1 MADYGFRRKLI
12 EVALP
17 LDAINAAS
25 AREKSIR
32 HGHPSTLHLW
42 WARRPLAAC
51 RAVLFASLVD
61 DPSARPDEFPTEEA
75 QGAER
80 ERLFGLVERLVQWE
94 NSGDAGVLGEARA
107 EIAKCCDGELPS
119 VLDPFAGGGSIP
131 LEAQRLGLEAH
142 GSDLNPVAVLINK
155 ALVEIP
161 PVFAGRAPVNPGD
174 RQSAGLGSWPG
185 ASGLAADVRWYG
197 QWMRDRAEERIGH
210 LYPQVDL
217 PPEHGGGEATVIAWL
232 WTRTARCP
240 NPGCGGEAPL
250 ASSWWLSKKKGRQV
264 WVEPV
269 VDHAAKAV
277 RYEIGGGEG
286 GPPEAPKQGRAQFR
300 CVFCSSAMPGDYVKT
315 QAQTG
320 GLGARLMAVAAQGDR
335 RRVYLPPD
343 PYHEQAACIPPPPDP
358 PAGRLPDE
366 ALGFRVQRYGM
377 GEWADLFTPR
387 QLTALCCFADLVAE
401 AREQARADALAAGIG
416 DDPTP
421 LRDGGTGAT
430 AYAEAVSV
438 YLAFAVDRAA
448 MAGNSLCR
456 WNPVGEKAQHFFGRQ
471 AVSMIWD
478 YAEANPFFTSTGSLE
493 TAFSIVADVL
503 QSLPSS
509 AHIAGKVNQ
518 LDAAASVSGPVVVST
533 DPPYYDNI
541 GYADLSDFFYVW
553 LRRTVGG
560 VFSDVCSTLLAPKG
574 QELIAAPYRHGGDK
588 NAAEEFFE
596 DGLGGVFA
604 RLRDAQDPRF
614 PLSVYYA
621 FKQAETADGET
632 ASTGWETMLT
642 GLLRAGFQITGTW
655 PVRSELAN
663 RMRSQQSN
671 ALASSIVL
679 VCRPRADGAPLA
691 SRREFL
697 NALAVELP
705 AALADLQKA
714 SIAPVD
720 VAQAAIGPGMAVFS
734 RYSRVIEADGARMGV
749 RAALAAINRVLDETL
764 EATEADLDSDTRW
777 ALTWHAQNGF
787 EPGDY
792 GQAEQLSKS
801 RNTSVDGLVEAGI
814 VESRAG
820 RVRLIP
826 RHELDEN
833 WSPASDERLTV
844 WEIANH
850 LAYRLETRGEQAAAL
865 LLRQVG
871 GLADSARHLAYRL
884 HHICDRNGWAADA
897 LAYNS
902 LAAAWPDLT
911 QQAQK
916 PPTENQANLDL
927 DT

>member
-1 MADYGFRRKLI
+1 MADGGSRRKLI

-25 AREKSIR
+25 AREKSIF
-32 HGHPSTLHLW
+32 HGHPSALHLW

-61 DPSARPDEFPTEEA
+61 DPSARPDLFPTVES

-94 NSGDAGVLGEARA
+94 NSNDAGVLGEARA
-107 EIAKCCDGELPS
+107 EIARCCDGGLPA

-185 ASGLAADVRWYG
+185 ASGLACDVRYYG

-210 LYPQVDL
+210 LYPEVEL
-217 PPEHGGGEATVIAWL
+217 PAEHGGGKAPVIAWL

-240 NPGCGGEAPL
+240 NPVCGAEAPL
-250 ASSWWLSKKKGRQV
+250 ASSWWLSKKKGRQA

-269 VDHAAKAV
+269 ADHGAKAV

-286 GPPEAPKQGRAQFR
+286 GPSEAPKQGRAQFR
-300 CVFCSSAMPGDYVKT
+300 CVFCASPIPGDHVKA

-320 GLGARLMAVAAQGDR
+320 GLGAQLMAIAAQGDR

-343 PYHEQAACIPPPPDP
+343 PSHEQAARIPPPPDP
-358 PAGRLPDE
+358 PSGRLPEE

-387 QLTALCCFADLVAE
+387 QLTALCCFADLVGE
-401 AREQARADALAAGIG
+401 AREQTRADALAAGMD
-416 DDPTP
+416 DDPIP

-438 YLAFAVDRAA
+438 YLGFTVSKCSDYWSSSP
-448 MAGNSLCR
+448 G
-456 WNPVGEKAQHFFGRQ
+456 WDKVGEKMGHTFARQ
-471 AVSMIWD
+471 AISMTWD
-478 YAEANPFFTSTGSLE
+478 FAEANPFSDSSGNWSSMMVRVSEALKGIPAQLPGS
-493 TAFSIVADVL
+493 VR
-503 QSLPSS
+503 
-509 AHIAGKVNQ
+509 Q
-518 LDAAASVSGPVVVST
+518 LDASAAGSGPVVVST

-560 VFSDVCSTLLAPKG
+560 VFPDVCSTLLAPKA
-574 QELIAAPYRHGGDK
+574 QELIAAPYRHGGDRG
-588 NAAEEFFE
+588 AAEEFFE

-604 RLRDAQDPRF
+604 RLRQVQDPRF

-621 FKQAETADGET
+621 FKQSETAEGET
-632 ASTGWETMLT
+632 ASTGWETMLA

-655 PVRSELAN
+655 PVRSERSN
-663 RMRSQQSN
+663 RTRSLGSN

-679 VCRPRADGAPLA
+679 VCRPRPEGAPLA

-697 NALAVELP
+697 DALAAELP
-705 AALADLQKA
+705 AALGDLQAA

-777 ALTWHAQNGF
+777 ALTWHSQHGF

-801 RNTSVDGLVEAGI
+801 RNTSVEGLVQAGI

-820 RVRLIP
+820 RVCLIP
-826 RHELDEN
+826 RHDLDSD
-833 WSPASDERLTV
+833 WSPAQDERLTV
-844 WEIANH
+844 WEITNH
-850 LAYRLETRGEQAAAL
+850 LARELETRGEQAAARL
-865 LLRQVG
+865 LAQVG

-884 HHICDRNGWAADA
+884 HHTCDRNGWASDA

-916 PPTENQANLDL
+916 PPDNQTNLDL

>member
-1 MADYGFRRKLI
+1 MADR
-12 EVALP
+12 
-17 LDAINAAS
+17 
-25 AREKSIR
+25 
-32 HGHPSTLHLW
+32 
-42 WARRPLAAC
+42 
-51 RAVLFASLVD
+51 
-61 DPSARPDEFPTEEA
+61 
-75 QGAER
+75 
-80 ERLFGLVERLVQWE
+80 
-94 NSGDAGVLGEARA
+94 
-107 EIAKCCDGELPS
+107 
-119 VLDPFAGGGSIP
+119 
-131 LEAQRLGLEAH
+131 
-142 GSDLNPVAVLINK
+142 
-155 ALVEIP
+155 
-161 PVFAGRAPVNPGD
+161 
-174 RQSAGLGSWPG
+174 
-185 ASGLAADVRWYG
+185 
-197 QWMRDRAEERIGH
+197 
-210 LYPQVDL
+210 
-217 PPEHGGGEATVIAWL
+217 
-232 WTRTARCP
+232 
-240 NPGCGGEAPL
+240 
-250 ASSWWLSKKKGRQV
+250 
-264 WVEPV
+264 
-269 VDHAAKAV
+269 AAKAV
-277 RYEIGGGEG
+277 EYRIGIGEG
-286 GPPEAPKQGRAQFR
+286 GPSEAPKQGRAQFR
-300 CVFCSSAMPGDYVKT
+300 CVFCASPMPGDHVKA
-315 QAQTG
+315 QAQTE
-320 GLGARLMAVAAQGDR
+320 GLGAQLMAVAAQGDR

-343 PYHEQAACIPPPPDP
+343 ASHEQAAQVPPPPDP
-358 PAGRLPDE
+358 PSGRLPDE

-377 GEWADLFTPR
+377 GEWADLFAPR

-401 AREQARADALAAGIG
+401 AREQARADALAAGMG

-438 YLAFAVDRAA
+438 YLGFAVSKCSDYWS
-448 MAGNSLCR
+448 NLCS
-456 WNPVGEKAQHFFGRQ
+456 WHNTGEKVRSTFGRQ
-471 AVSMIWD
+471 AIPMIWD
-478 YAEANPFFTSTGSLE
+478 FAEANPFSGSTGNWSAMVDWTQKAL
-493 TAFSIVADVL
+493 AAVPAGGRGVVA
-503 QSLPSS
+503 QR
-509 AHIAGKVNQ
+509 
-518 LDAAASVSGPVVVST
+518 DATASVSGPVVVST

-560 VFSDVCSTLLAPKG
+560 VFPDVCSTLLAPKA
-574 QELIAAPYRHGGDK
+574 QELIAAPYRHGGDREK
-588 NAAEEFFE
+588 AEEFFE

-604 RLRDAQDPRF
+604 RLRQVQDPRF

-621 FKQAETADGET
+621 FKQSETADGAT

-679 VCRPRADGAPLA
+679 VCRPRPEDAPLA

-697 NALAVELP
+697 DALAAELP
-705 AALADLQKA
+705 AALGGLQAA

-764 EATEADLDSDTRW
+764 EATEAELDSDTRW
-777 ALTWHAQNGF
+777 ALTWHSQHGF

-792 GQAEQLSKS
+792 GSAEQLSKS
-801 RNTSVDGLVEAGI
+801 RNTSVEGLVSAGI

-820 RVRLIP
+820 RVCLIP
-826 RHELDEN
+826 RHELDDN

-850 LAYRLETRGEQAAAL
+850 LAHRLETRGEQAAAR
-865 LLRQVG
+865 LLRQTG

-911 QQAQK
+911 QQAHK
-916 PPTENQANLDL
+916 LPTEDQANLAL

>member
-1 MADYGFRRKLI
+1 MADGGFRRKLI

-17 LDAINAAS
+17 LDAVNAAS
-25 AREKSIR
+25 VREKSIR

-61 DPSARPDEFPTEEA
+61 DPSARPDLFPTEEA

-94 NSGDAGVLGEARA
+94 SSSDAGVLGEARA
-107 EIAKCCDGELPS
+107 EIAKSCGGALPV

-155 ALVEIP
+155 ALVEVP
-161 PVFAGRAPVNPGD
+161 PVFAGRAPVNPQD
-174 RQSAGLGSWPG
+174 NQKAGLGSWPG
-185 ASGLAADVRWYG
+185 ASALAADVRWYG
-197 QWMRDRAEERIGH
+197 AWMRDRAGERIGG
-210 LYPQVDL
+210 LYPQVEL
-217 PPEHGGGEATVIAWL
+217 PSEHGGGTAPVIAWL

-240 NPGCGGEAPL
+240 NPVCGGEAPL
-250 ASSWWLSKKKGRQV
+250 ASSWWLSKKKGRQA
-264 WVEPV
+264 WVAPV
-269 VDHAAKAV
+269 VDHAAKTV
-277 RYEIGGGEG
+277 RYEIGGGDG
-286 GPPEAPKQGRAQFR
+286 GPPDAPKQGRAQFR
-300 CVFCSSAMPGDYVKT
+300 CVFCASAIPTDHVRV
-315 QAQTG
+315 QAQGG
-320 GLGARLMAVAAQGDR
+320 GLGARLMGVVAQGDR
-335 RRVYLPPD
+335 GRVYLPPD
-343 PYHEQAACIPPPPDP
+343 AAHEQAARIPPPPDP

-377 GEWADLFTPR
+377 VEWADLFTPR

-401 AREQARADALAAGIG
+401 ARERARADAVAAGMG

-421 LRDGGTGAT
+421 LRDGGTGAA

-438 YLAFAVDRAA
+438 YLGFAVSKCSDYWS
-448 MAGNSLCR
+448 NLCS
-456 WNPVGEKAQHFFGRQ
+456 WHNTGEKVRSTFGRQ
-471 AVSMIWD
+471 AIPMVWD
-478 YAEANPFFTSTGSLE
+478 FAETNPFSDSTGNW
-493 TAFSIVADVL
+493 
-503 QSLPSS
+503 S
-509 AHIAGKVNQ
+509 AMVDWTQKALAAVPAGGRGVVVQ
-518 LDAAASVSGPVVVST
+518 RDATASVSGPVVVST

-553 LRRTVGG
+553 LRRTAGG
-560 VFSDVCSTLLAPKG
+560 VFPDVCSTLLAPKS
-574 QELIAAPYRHGGDK
+574 QELIAAPYRHGGDRD
-588 NAAEEFFE
+588 AAEEFFE

-604 RLRDAQDPRF
+604 RLRDVQDPRF

-621 FKQAETADGET
+621 FKQAETSEEGAT
-632 ASTGWETMLT
+632 ASTGWETMLA

-679 VCRPRADGAPLA
+679 VCRPRPEDAPLA

-697 NALAVELP
+697 DALAAELP
-705 AALADLQKA
+705 AALADLQAA

-764 EATEADLDSDTRW
+764 EATEAELDSDTRW
-777 ALTWHAQNGF
+777 ALTWHAQHGF

-801 RNTSVDGLVEAGI
+801 RNTSVEGLVQAGI

-850 LAYRLETRGEQAAAL
+850 LAYRLETRGEQSAAQ
-865 LLRQVG
+865 LLRQTG

-884 HHICDRNGWAADA
+884 HHTCDRNGWAADA

-902 LAAAWPDLT
+902 LAAAWPDLA
-911 QQAQK
+911 QQAHK
-916 PPTENQANLDL
+916 PPDNQTNLNL
-927 DT
+927 T